1 MTRLPASVS
10 TLPNLPG
17 LSQMLVS
24 SLALLDPDLANPPPA
39 LSLAF
44 PVSTLC
50 MFPERWVS
58 ATFVATTACSNI
70 NQPLVIADLAFLP
83 ITALHSVLIRSESFG
98 RGNWLDLTGRR
109 VGTTARST
117 ATWVVRLLLEIASII
132 ASLRCL
138 FPFASWALPECFA
151 SLVVRTLSVLIFHI
165 TPLPRK
171 CCTLRRW
178 WAVSR
183 WFRLDEGFWKLWNAI
198 VLQMAIRTNMSH
210 HSHSHS
216 HVNLRGAESSPTG
229 PRSLVA
235 SFLVCPRR

>member
-1 MTRLPASVS
+1 MSNFFFFFLFPSCMTRLPASVS

-24 SLALLDPDLANPPPA
+24 GLALLDPDLANPPPPA

-58 ATFVATTACSNI
+58 ATFVATTACPNI

-83 ITALHSVLIRSESFG
+83 ITAPHSVLIRSESFG
-98 RGNWLDLTGRR
+98 RRNWLDLTGRR
-109 VGTTARST
+109 VGTSSTARST
-117 ATWVVRLLLEIASII
+117 ATWVARLLLEIAFII

-165 TPLPRK
+165 IPLPRK
-171 CCTLRRW
+171 CCTLRR
-178 WAVSR
+178 
-183 WFRLDEGFWKLWNAI
+183 
-198 VLQMAIRTNMSH
+198 
-210 HSHSHS
+210 
-216 HVNLRGAESSPTG
+216 
-229 PRSLVA
+229 
-235 SFLVCPRR
+235 